1 MLLMTFPNPAFPLT
15 QLTEFEVGETL
26 GINTSVDEDDT
37 YYESY
42 QTFIEVYDFDAT
54 LVGRSYE
61 DVVVTVPAS
70 PDMVDNISP
79 NPLDAFHGLSSYSL
93 PFPSPECRN
102 ISLVNYHEVLEGNV
116 VDCLESLGTLRG
128 YDLT

>member
-1 MLLMTFPNPAFPLT
+1 MLLMKFPNPAFPLT

-54 LVGRSYE
+54 LAGRSYVDFVITVLTTL
-61 DVVVTVPAS
+61 DVVE
-70 PDMVDNISP
+70 NLSP
-79 NPLDAFHGLSSYSL
+79 NPLDTPH
-93 PFPSPECRN
+93 
-102 ISLVNYHEVLEGNV
+102 V
-116 VDCLESLGTLRG
+116 
-128 YDLT
+128 